1 MKICENIMRLSKSN
15 FFNSI
20 LTFSPLNKDVLNL
33 CSPFS
38 CGDKDLDDFFQ
49 NDAINYDNQLLGR
62 SYCYRLKEDKTV
74 IVCAFTLSNSSIDS
88 RHLPNNRR
96 KKLTENIPH
105 EKSLFSYPATLIGRL
120 GVNRDFIGKGIGTE
134 LLDFIKLWLLDRE
147 NRTACRFLTVD
158 AYNNERTLKYYENSG
173 FKYLF
178 SSEQQEKH
186 YIGMTEDK
194 DIKTRLMYFDLLQ

>member
-1 MKICENIMRLSKSN
+1 MQRGMSDFLSSK
-15 FFNSI
+15 
-20 LTFSPLNKDVLNL
+20 LTFSPLDIDILNSCL
-33 CSPFS
+33 PFS

-49 NDAINYDNQLLGR
+49 NDAVNYDNQLLGK
-62 SYCYRLKEDKTV
+62 SYCYRLKEDKKV

-105 EKSLFSYPATLIGRL
+105 EKSLCSYPATLIGRL
-120 GVNRDFIGKGIGTE
+120 GVSKDFGGKGIGTVIM
-134 LLDFIKLWLLDRE
+134 DFLKLWLLERE

-158 AYNNERTLKYYENSG
+158 AYNNEKALKYYENNS

-178 SSEQQEKH
+178 STEQQEKQ
-186 YIGMTEDK
+186 YIGMPDDK
-194 DIKTRLMYFDLLQ
+194 ELHTRLMFFDLLQ

>member
-1 MKICENIMRLSKSN
+1 MNNFLSSN
-15 FFNSI
+15 
-20 LTFSPLNKDVLNL
+20 LTFSPLDKNVLDF

-49 NDAINYDNQLLGR
+49 NDAIKYDNQLLGK
-62 SYCYRLKEDKTV
+62 SYCYRLKEDKRV

-88 RHLPNNRR
+88 RHLPNSRR

-105 EKSLFSYPATLIGRL
+105 EKSLCSYPATLIGRL
-120 GVNRDFIGKGIGTE
+120 GVNKDFGGKGIGTE
-134 LLDFIKLWLLDRE
+134 LMEFLKLWLLERE

-158 AYNNERTLKYYENSG
+158 AYNNEKALKYYENNG

-178 SSEQQEKH
+178 STEQQEKQ
-186 YIGMTEDK
+186 YIGMPDDK
-194 DIKTRLMYFDLLQ
+194 ELKTRLMHFDLLQ